1 MKQALLPLFLFP
13 GILASPLAVNDLY
26 TIPSDVVQRHIATAA
41 TMKPVG
47 EKYYFRNG
55 EFLTAS
61 DFSPH
66 DQALIASG
74 NASELV
80 NVSWS
85 FTALD
90 IAGAVAVVAG
100 GVCVFYPGCPSYVAQ
115 NLRNAGIASIS
126 AGAGGGGIDL
136 EGGNRVR
143 RLARRTDQY
152 EGWACEYQDGSDS
165 YCEDP
170 DTVQSVVNFIGMQDT
185 PGDQTTQSPATS
197 YWAMQDLNKPEGK
210 FAYWWHCLEENGRCG
225 MSDNGPSNLT

>member
-47 EKYYFRNG
+47 EKVCRAVSVGQIRARLIISSQYYFRNG

-170 DTVQSVVNFIGMQDT
+170 DTVQSVVNFIGMVSG
-185 PGDQTTQSPATS
+185 PNTT
-197 YWAMQDLNKPEGK
+197 AMRFMHADER
-210 FAYWWHCLEENGRCG
+210 AARHTR
-225 MSDNGPSNLT
+225 